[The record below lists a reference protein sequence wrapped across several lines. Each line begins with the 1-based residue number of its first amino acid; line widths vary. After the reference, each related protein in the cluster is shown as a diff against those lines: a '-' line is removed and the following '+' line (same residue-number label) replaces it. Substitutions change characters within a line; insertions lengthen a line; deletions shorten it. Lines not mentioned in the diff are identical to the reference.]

1 MSLKKGASKIQPF
14 NSPRL
19 KLWIITQVTRACD
32 CQVAIH
38 CGGGPKR
45 QCVKATNPHLTLTQ
59 SECPRFVLRWRRRG
73 EVSQRARGEERESPH
88 QRPQFLAHE
97 YKVQRQSR
105 WAARQRRRHPPKCNA
120 RNATHCALSS
130 ESSAFQTHSSSL
142 GHFSAE
148 FCGRG
153 RIKRRILFFREE
165 KSAKVSLPLLRHHAR
180 QEGRVHAATG

>member
-1 MSLKKGASKIQPF
+1 MDNRASY
-14 NSPRL
+14 SRMRL
-19 KLWIITQVTRACD
+19 PS
-32 CQVAIH
+32 
-38 CGGGPKR
+38 G
-45 QCVKATNPHLTLTQ
+45 NPL
-59 SECPRFVLRWRRRG
+59 WRRTEASMRQSDEPSPHTERMTTVCPSTAAERRG
-73 EVSQRARGEERESPH
+73 QRARGEERESPH